1 MKTRIALLGLAVT
14 LFSISAASAQEH
26 PNVVEINPFGGYLF
40 GGKFAR
46 GTNVLFTSDV
56 DVDDHVT
63 YGGRLGF
70 NVTRSFEL
78 ELQYSHTATAF
89 VTHEGPHSTSRYW
102 SASATCSLSTPA
114 DAARSAIVLATLSTL
129 S

>member
-89 VTHEGPHSTSRYW
+89 VTHDGGSLFGPSTSTTT
-102 SASATCSLSTPA
+102 SAT
-114 DAARSAIVLATLSTL
+114 
-129 S
+129 